1 MFLSRDSLHKVSTHF
16 IAALGLDRVFDR
28 FIESEMERF
37 CHDALKAYKR
47 EVQNERGRLL
57 MANPM
62 DYRAVRALDHEM
74 DDISTRLHALEAGRR
89 RRHD

>member
-1 MFLSRDSLHKVSTHF
+1 MFLARDSLQKVSTHF
-16 IAALGLDRVFDR
+16 MAALGLDRVFDR

-62 DYRAVRALDHEM
+62 DYRAVRALDREM
-74 DDISTRLHALEAGRR
+74 DEISTRLHALEAGRR
-89 RRHD
+89 ETGG